1 MAGAIRWKG
10 HCEELGSWSASLKIK
25 MGMGEESLAF
35 GQVEDELGPAAPEDL
50 DWLVL
55 LSVQAEA
62 LFPSFKLRIVL

>member
-1 MAGAIRWKG
+1 
-10 HCEELGSWSASLKIK
+10 

-35 GQVEDELGPAAPEDL
+35 GQVEDELGPPAPEDL